1 MARKP
6 YPITDAVREQH
17 RLAGKKHGV
26 WGIVYHGTDAM
37 TTEQRSIHLELQ
49 EQLAEHSGIIDAL
62 REQTA
67 QSILIARV
75 AADYIADQT
84 QKGVPLDEIKLL
96 RSLPAFWNSAAR
108 MMAQLLAVLP
118 PEHDDTDVLDL
129 VKRYKEGE
137 EDASDN

>member
-6 YPITDAVREQH
+6 YTVTDKVRNGR
-17 RLAGKKHGV
+17 RLAAQKHGV
-26 WGIVYHGTDAM
+26 WGIVRHGTDAM

-75 AADYIADQT
+75 AADYVAEQS
-84 QKGVPLDEIKLL
+84 QKGIPLDEIKLL
-96 RSLPAFWNSAAR
+96 RALPAFWNSAAR

-118 PEHDDTDVLDL
+118 AEKDDTEVLDL
-129 VKRYKEGE
+129 IKRYKEGE
-137 EDASDN
+137 ENASNS